1 VTQSG
6 VIPTQCNG
14 APPRQIVIEHV
25 PALSDKV
32 SGSQFIDLSAVGI
45 GIKTEVEVVQGAY
58 FTEVG

>member
-1 VTQSG
+1 M
-6 VIPTQCNG
+6 
-14 APPRQIVIEHV
+14 EHV